1 MLRCRSLSELK
12 TDLRTL
18 LIQNDIAD
26 VPSGSSKGDKKGKGR
41 GETVKASVTP
51 QASSDMAQTSNTT
64 QNNTAETKKGMHFLQ
79 YRKYISFK
87 TDFIPCLTL
96 VMVPDPA
103 LVPNINIDDL
113 KQMKVGN
120 PAAGLPLRSFS
131 PILLVYTFTK

>member
-18 LIQNDIAD
+18 LLPLWSQNDIAD

-64 QNNTAETKKGMHFLQ
+64 QNNTAETKKGMHFQ
-79 YRKYISFK
+79 QS
-87 TDFIPCLTL
+87 
-96 VMVPDPA
+96 V
-103 LVPNINIDDL
+103 
-113 KQMKVGN
+113 
-120 PAAGLPLRSFS
+120 LRQ
-131 PILLVYTFTK
+131 ILYCV